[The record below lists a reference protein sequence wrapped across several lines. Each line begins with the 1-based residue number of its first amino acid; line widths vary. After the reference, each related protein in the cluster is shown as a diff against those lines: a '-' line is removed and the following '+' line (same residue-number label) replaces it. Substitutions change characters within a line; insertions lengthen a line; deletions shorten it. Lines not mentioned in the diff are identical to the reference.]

1 MSKISLNN
9 QLLNY
14 KYLIIFLSKSL
25 TNHRKFAAKPL
36 VEGGVVMNTHANK
49 MKSCLLEIIKEMASD
64 PERFATKKGCFSRN
78 RKFDFETL
86 IKFILS
92 LGSNSLGH
100 QIGEFFEYKEGF
112 PTVSAF
118 VQQRKKLDYSA
129 LKYLFQEFNTRSN
142 LALTL
147 FKGYRLLA
155 IDGSDLSLPYNPAED
170 NVIGSNHL
178 STLHLNAAF
187 DVETKQFV
195 DAVVQKGIKENEC
208 GAACELVDSLTDEH
222 PVIITADRGYESY
235 NLFAHIEER
244 LFDYVIRVKDVGSNG
259 MLSGMDL
266 PGAETFD
273 VTKQV
278 VITRQSTGPAAVNP
292 KKYKYFTKQSRFD
305 FIENSKA
312 PDYEMTIRF
321 VRFKI
326 TDDTYESIATSLPED
341 RFSIDELKEIY
352 RRRWGIETGFREVK
366 YILGL
371 RAVHSKQENS
381 ILQEIYARLVMY
393 NFSMSITLNTPP
405 KLKGKEKDLK
415 HHLQVNFTQAT
426 RICLHFFKFRG
437 LEPTYDIEATIRR
450 FLLPIRPNR
459 QRQRIAVSTTVV
471 SFNYRLA

>member
-1 MSKISLNN
+1 
-9 QLLNY
+9 
-14 KYLIIFLSKSL
+14 
-25 TNHRKFAAKPL
+25 
-36 VEGGVVMNTHANK
+36 MNTHANELK
-49 MKSCLLEIIKEMASD
+49 DCLLEIIKEMSSN
-64 PERFATKKGCFSRN
+64 PQEFSTSEKGCFMRQ
-78 RKFDFETL
+78 RKFGFETL
-86 IKFILS
+86 MRFILS

-100 QIGEFFEYKEGF
+100 EIGEFFEYSDGF
-112 PTVSAF
+112 PTASAF
-118 VQQRKKLDYSA
+118 VQQRKKLSYKA
-129 LKYLFQEFNTRSN
+129 FKHLFHEFIRRNN
-142 LALTL
+142 NAPTL
-147 FKGYRLLA
+147 YQGYRLLA
-155 IDGSDLSLPYNPAED
+155 IDGSDLSLPYNPDED
-170 NVIGSNHL
+170 NVVGKNHL

-195 DAVVQKGIKENEC
+195 GAVVQKGVKENEYS
-208 GAACELVDSLTDEH
+208 AACELVDGLSEQY
-222 PVIITADRGYESY
+222 PVIIMADRGYESY

-244 LFDYVIRVKDVGSNG
+244 LFDYVIRIKDVESTG

-266 PGAETFD
+266 PNTETFD
-273 VTKQV
+273 VTKRI
-278 VITRQSTGPAAVNP
+278 VITRHSTGPAAVNP

-305 FIENSKA
+305 FIENSQS

-326 TDDTYESIATSLPED
+326 TDDSYESIATSLSED
-341 RFSIDELKEIY
+341 RFSVEELREIY
-352 RRRWGIETGFREVK
+352 RRRWAIETGFREVK

-393 NFSMSITLNTPP
+393 NFSMSITLKTPI

-426 RICLHFFKFRG
+426 KICLHFFKFRG

>member
-1 MSKISLNN
+1 MTK
-9 QLLNY
+9 
-14 KYLIIFLSKSL
+14 
-25 TNHRKFAAKPL
+25 HRKFAAKPL
-36 VEGGVVMNTHANK
+36 VEGGVVMNTHANELK
-49 MKSCLLEIIKEMASD
+49 NYLLEIIKEMG
-64 PERFATKKGCFSRN
+64 KKPHEFSTSEKGSFTRQ
-78 RKFDFETL
+78 RKFGFETL
-86 IKFILS
+86 MRFILS

-100 QIGEFFEYKEGF
+100 EIGEFFEYNEGF
-112 PTVSAF
+112 PTTSAF
-118 VQQRKKLDYSA
+118 VQQRKKLSYKA
-129 LKYLFQEFNTRSN
+129 FKHLFHEFTKGSN
-142 LALTL
+142 VSPILYQ
-147 FKGYRLLA
+147 GYRLLA
-155 IDGSDLSLPYNPAED
+155 IDGSDLSLPYNPSED
-170 NVIGSNHL
+170 NVVGKNHL

-195 DAVVQKGIKENEC
+195 DAIIQKGLKENEC
-208 GAACELVDSLTDEH
+208 SAACELVDGLSEQY
-222 PVIITADRGYESY
+222 PVIIMADRGYESY

-244 LFDYVIRVKDVGSNG
+244 LFDYVIRVKDIESNG

-266 PGAETFD
+266 PDTDTFD
-273 VTKQV
+273 VTKRI
-278 VITRQSTGPAAVNP
+278 VITRHSTGPAAVNP

-305 FIENSKA
+305 FIENSKS

-326 TDDTYESIATSLPED
+326 TDDTYESIATSLPAD

-393 NFSMSITLNTPP
+393 NFSMSITLKTPP
-405 KLKGKEKDLK
+405 KLEHKEKDLK

-426 RICLHFFKFRG
+426 RICLHFFKFMG
-437 LEPTYDIEATIRR
+437 LEPPYDIEATIRR
-450 FLLPIRPNR
+450 FLLPVRPNR
-459 QRQRIAVSTTVV
+459 QRQRIAVSTTIV

>member
-1 MSKISLNN
+1 MTSNKKI
-9 QLLNY
+9 
-14 KYLIIFLSKSL
+14 
-25 TNHRKFAAKPL
+25 AAKPL
-36 VEGGVVMNTHANK
+36 VEGGVVMNTHANE
-49 MKSCLLEIIKEMASD
+49 MKSCLLAIIKEMASD
-64 PERFATKKGCFSRN
+64 PESFATKKGCFSRN
-78 RKFDFETL
+78 RKFDLETL

-100 QIGEFFEYKEGF
+100 EIGEFFEYKEGF

-118 VQQRKKLDYSA
+118 VQQRKKLDYYA
-129 LKYLFQEFNTRSN
+129 LKYLFDEFNKRSN
-142 LALTL
+142 LAPTL
-147 FKGYRLLA
+147 YKGYRLLA

-170 NVIGSNHL
+170 NVIGNNHL

-187 DVETKQFV
+187 DVGSKQFV

-208 GAACELVDSLTDEH
+208 GAACELVDSLTEEY
-222 PVIITADRGYESY
+222 PVIIMADRGYESY

-244 LFDYVIRVKDVGSNG
+244 LFDYVIRVKDIQSNG

-266 PGAETFD
+266 PDTETFD

-278 VITRQSTGPAAVNP
+278 VITRHSTGPAAINP
-292 KKYKYFTKQSRFD
+292 KKYKYFSKQNRFD
-305 FIENSKA
+305 FIENSKC

-326 TDDTYESIATSLPED
+326 TEDTYESIATSLPED
-341 RFSIDELKEIY
+341 LFSAEDLKEIY

-381 ILQEIYARLVMY
+381 ILQEIYARLLMY
-393 NFSMSITLNTPP
+393 NFSMCITVKIPP
-405 KLKGKEKDLK
+405 KEKNLKYQ
-415 HHLQVNFTQAT
+415 LQVNFTQAT
-426 RICLHFFKFRG
+426 NICLHFFKYRG
-437 LEPTYDIEATIRR
+437 LEPPYDIETTIRR
-450 FLLPIRPNR
+450 FILPIRPNR
-459 QRQRIAVSTTVV
+459 QRQRIAVSTSVV